1 MFERKVLQ
9 GKSKFENNWSGIY
22 SNFPSNTS
30 AGKVSTFYQCL
41 SKTLHVAL
49 QALQALAPSPLG
61 SPLPTP
67 MCLLPF
73 ITDHSLNSPHSFSPL
88 LINFEK
94 LFSSFQARFKM
105 FLHGEVPSFLLLLP
119 EVEILFVWIY
129 AVNTLFIDYL
139 SMQLPH
145 STSGEQKMV
154 CVLPKSQ
161 WRTLHTAMH
170 TEPSSCLGC

>member
-9 GKSKFENNWSGIY
+9 AKNKFENDRSGIY
-22 SNFPSNTS
+22 SNFPSKTS

-49 QALQALAPSPLG
+49 QALQALAPSPSG
-61 SPLPTP
+61 SPLPRP
-67 MCLLPF
+67 MCFLPF
-73 ITDHSLNSPHSFSPL
+73 ITDPSLNSPHSFSPL

-94 LFSSFQARFKM
+94 LFSSFQAWFKM
-105 FLHGEVPSFLLLLP
+105 FLHGEVASFPLLLP
-119 EVEILFVWIY
+119 EVEILFVWIH

-145 STSGEQKMV
+145 STSGE
-154 CVLPKSQ
+154 
-161 WRTLHTAMH
+161 
-170 TEPSSCLGC
+170 